1 MPLYIYL
8 SIYIYVHIIH
18 INCTKHC
25 IDICVHFGHLF
36 SFLITYGLR
45 PFFSFLLSLVSL
57 LIEARRF
64 NSTRRNTREL
74 IARTTW
80 NFFSNHVL
88 FRLFKDR
95 LMSFSLSD
103 SPLWTLTNRHVKIS
117 FRSLRRVGQVRT
129 WFDFEVVRVPRIEI
143 PANVR
148 FFSIFF
154 LFFFFSIINHRPIVY
169 ACTLPKTS
177 NAEIELSRSSNFDE
191 FPTNF
196 QRILH
201 EFFAILSIRDSS
213 PRSWPRSFNDRR
225 STIFSYHV
233 FVFSPLPPL

>member
-1 MPLYIYL
+1 MVKIFFVTVDFIEQGGEKKKISIRKERRKIESIVEPWSVGEWEWLHALQIRQPFLDATLYISIY
-8 SIYIYVHIIH
+8 IYIYVHIIH

-80 NFFSNHVL
+80 NLFSNHVL

-103 SPLWTLTNRHVKIS
+103 SPLWTLTNRHVK
-117 FRSLRRVGQVRT
+117 
-129 WFDFEVVRVPRIEI
+129 
-143 PANVR
+143 
-148 FFSIFF
+148 FF
-154 LFFFFSIINHRPIVY
+154 V
-169 ACTLPKTS
+169 
-177 NAEIELSRSSNFDE
+177 
-191 FPTNF
+191 
-196 QRILH
+196 
-201 EFFAILSIRDSS
+201 
-213 PRSWPRSFNDRR
+213 
-225 STIFSYHV
+225 
-233 FVFSPLPPL
+233 